1 MYRIRRWLYVGKY
14 SETLNLDLLRAR
26 EIGAVLQVAEAV
38 TYPDRSSLYLPVEDG
53 QPLPSNLLAKG
64 LAYIEAEKA
73 AGHSVLVACGAG
85 ISRSV
90 TFAIA
95 ALRAQEN
102 LPLVEA
108 FRQIRRVHP
117 EALPH
122 PALWRSLCAYYGQA
136 ISFDE
141 YWAIVQSS

>member
-14 SETLNLDLLRAR
+14 SETLDLDWLRAQKI
-26 EIGAVLQVAEAV
+26 EAVLQVAEAV
-38 TYPDRSSLYLPVEDG
+38 KYADRSSLYLPVEDG
-53 QPLPSNLLAKG
+53 QPLPSNLLAQG
-64 LAYIEAEKA
+64 LAYIGTEKA
-73 AGHSVLVACGAG
+73 AGHTIMVACGAG

-95 ALRAQEN
+95 ALRAEEN
-102 LPLVEA
+102 LPLTEA

-117 EALPH
+117 DALPH

-136 ISFDE
+136 VSFDE
-141 YWAIVQSS
+141 YWAIVQS